1 MAKPQ
6 FNFECKVVVHT
17 ANANLTY
24 QYGKMANA
32 IEIHFNVP
40 FSQETEKHITEVEL
54 FNIDPNHFNLIK
66 PGNKAELYA
75 GYQGDVGLL
84 VSGTIY
90 KTTIP
95 TLKEADTAY
104 KLRIMEGEDYTK
116 KPKINLTFAANTC
129 ASTIIPQVVRTA
141 GINLRNVSL
150 KDNKCYKDG
159 FTADSH
165 PMEVLDTLAQDCKTS
180 LFYLRG
186 QLTLRY
192 VYDGSIDGQFDL
204 GPQTGLVEGPTRE
217 SRDDDWADYEEDD
230 DGLGAWS
237 YSATS
242 ILNYHLTTFSSVKLH
257 NKYVTVN
264 AMVINGE
271 HSFDGEEARTEF
283 EAVTK

>member
-1 MAKPQ
+1 MGKPQ
-6 FNFECKVVVHT
+6 FNFEVKVVVHT

-32 IEIHFNVP
+32 IEIHFTVP
-40 FSQETEKHITEVEL
+40 FSNETEKHITEVEL
-54 FNIDPNHFNLIK
+54 FNIDPKHFNLIK
-66 PGNKAELYA
+66 PGNKVELYA
-75 GYQGDVGLL
+75 GYHGDVGLL

-95 TLKEADTAY
+95 TLKDADTAY
-104 KLRIMEGEDYTK
+104 KLRILEGEDYTK
-116 KPKINLTFAANTC
+116 KPKINLTFAENTY
-129 ASTIIPQVVRTA
+129 AKTIIPQVVRA
-141 GINLRNVSL
+141 GGINLRNVSL
-150 KDNKCYKDG
+150 KDNKLYKDG
-159 FTADSH
+159 FSADDH
-165 PMEVLDTLAQDCKTS
+165 PLEVLETLAEDCKTS

-204 GPQTGLVEGPTRE
+204 GPTTGLIEGPTRE

-237 YSATS
+237 YSATAL
-242 ILNYHLTTFSSVKLH
+242 LNYHLTTFSSVRIH
-257 NKYVTVN
+257 NKYVNVT

>member
-1 MAKPQ
+1 MGKPQ

-17 ANANLTY
+17 TNANLTY
-24 QYGKMANA
+24 QYGKMSNA

-54 FNIDPNHFNLIK
+54 FNIDPKHL
-66 PGNKAELYA
+66 
-75 GYQGDVGLL
+75 
-84 VSGTIY
+84 SGTIY

-95 TLKEADTAY
+95 TIKEADTSY
-104 KLRIMEGEDYTK
+104 KLRILEGEDYTK
-116 KPKINLTFAANTC
+116 KPKLNLTFAANTY

-204 GPQTGLVEGPTRE
+204 SPQTGLVEGPTRE

-257 NKYVTVN
+257 NKYVNVN
-264 AMVINGE
+264 VMVINGE